1 MRQGNCKA
9 FEGRNV
15 GGHGTAR
22 LLPADVGKADQ
33 EWIRSSRGLDGSL
46 ALIFCSSAKLNGE

>member
-22 LLPADVGKADQ
+22 LFPADVGKADQ
-33 EWIRSSRGLDGSL
+33 EWIRSSRGLDGTL
-46 ALIFCSSAKLNGE
+46 ALSAYLLLQR